1 MQGPK
6 ERWVRLPTQSPT
18 EPKQPFPAKAGW
30 LYRIGKTTRPAFAR
44 QALLQTALGSRKAR
58 ETRQRTPSTQG
69 LEGIFRAWS
78 CAEDGSGSDPWTDV
92 GHQVSVDPVDDP
104 DVHVRD
110 LEEGGDLRIPGT
122 TVDPDHVRHAPSP
135 IRVSDDHGHSRL
147 DVQKNRIRLGCC
159 NTARMVNRHPFQAS
173 TYVLAEEL

>member
-58 ETRQRTPSTQG
+58 ETRQRTPSPQR
-69 LEGIFRAWS
+69 LEEISRALS
-78 CAEDGSGSDPWTDV
+78 CAKGGSGSDPWADV
-92 GHQVSVDPVDDP
+92 GHQVSVDPVDDAGIN
-104 DVHVRD
+104 VSN
-110 LEEGGDLRIPGT
+110 LEERWDLGVPGT
-122 TVDPDHVRHAPSP
+122 TINPDHISHTPAP
-135 IRVSDDHGHSRL
+135 
-147 DVQKNRIRLGCC
+147 
-159 NTARMVNRHPFQAS
+159 
-173 TYVLAEEL
+173 

>member
-58 ETRQRTPSTQG
+58 ETRQRTPSPQR
-69 LEGIFRAWS
+69 LEEISRALS
-78 CAEDGSGSDPWTDV
+78 CAKDGSSSDPWADV
-92 GHQVSVDPVDDP
+92 SYKVSVDPVDDAGI
-104 DVHVRD
+104 DISH
-110 LEEGGDLRIPGT
+110 LEQRWNLWVSGT
-122 TVDPDHVRHAPSP
+122 AIHPDHICHTPST
-135 IRVSDDHGHSRL
+135 IRVGDDHRVAWF
-147 DVQKNRIRLGCC
+147 DVQKNGIRLGRC
-159 NTARMVNRHPFQAS
+159 NGACMVNRHTP
-173 TYVLAEEL
+173 VLIQLY